1 MALHTM
7 ARTIIQVTP
16 EEATTEVAA
25 TTEGG
30 IMAAATTEVDTT
42 RTIYSLIM
50 KAVIMTSS
58 WRSMTCT
65 TAAKSS
71 VDS

>member
-7 ARTIIQVTP
+7 ARTIIQVTT

-30 IMAAATTEVDTT
+30 IMAAATTVVDTT

-58 WRSMTCT
+58 WGSMTCT
-65 TAAKSS
+65 TAAR
-71 VDS
+71 